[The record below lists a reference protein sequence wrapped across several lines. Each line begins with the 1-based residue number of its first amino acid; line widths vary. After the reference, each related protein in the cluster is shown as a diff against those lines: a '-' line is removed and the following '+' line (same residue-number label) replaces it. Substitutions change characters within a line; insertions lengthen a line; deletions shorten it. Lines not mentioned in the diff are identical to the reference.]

1 MQKNLLITAIDTN
14 IGKTYLVE
22 QICQKI
28 PNINVIKPIISGFNF
43 DDTNNDIFK
52 IAKSLNI
59 EYNLKILIL
68 LALGVLKKPLPLTS
82 HLDKTLI
89 LKI

>member
-28 PNINVIKPIISGFNF
+28 PNIKVIKPIISGFNF
-43 DDTNNDIFK
+43 DDINNDIYK

-59 EYNLKILIL
+59 EYNLKISIL
-68 LALGVLKKPLPLTS
+68 LALGALN
-82 HLDKTLI
+82 
-89 LKI
+89 